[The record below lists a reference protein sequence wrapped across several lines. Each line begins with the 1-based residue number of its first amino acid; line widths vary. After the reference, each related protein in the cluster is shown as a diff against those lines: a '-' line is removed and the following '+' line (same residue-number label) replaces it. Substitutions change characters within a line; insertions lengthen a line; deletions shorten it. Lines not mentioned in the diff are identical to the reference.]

1 MGKGS
6 RTRRDFWVN
15 TMFWDKR
22 HATVLDAGG
31 EEHKAPLLGL
41 LILEREQPA
50 FGLYMEE
57 ENDDKT
63 RGGLVYIGD

>member
-1 MGKGS
+1 
-6 RTRRDFWVN
+6 
-15 TMFWDKR
+15 MFWDKR